1 MKDALM
7 SREELKLACLA
18 LLDDAAVEHPSG
30 HQGKSAARYILRSE
44 NDDRIELMFEKGENS
59 RANLWVAKSFARDLM
74 NLGIECKEYSASDL
88 NREVEPGKPRR
99 YGRHAALKQMRD
111 LAHADLVRFTVENIG
126 QMQLIIERLKSFRL
140 QYDDPNETEP
150 TAMSQAM
157 PNTAIRIPDDHATPG
172 NGKRVLLGFLA
183 FVGPVLLFVVGVIA
197 IGFG

>member
-1 MKDALM
+1 MKDTLM
-7 SREELKLACLA
+7 NREELKLACLA
-18 LLDDAAVEHPSG
+18 LLDEAAVEHPSG
-30 HQGKSAARYILRSE
+30 HQGKSVARYILRSV

-74 NLGIECKEYSASDL
+74 NLGIECKEYPASDL

-111 LAHADLVRFTVENIG
+111 LAHADLVRFTVENVS
-126 QMQLIIERLKSFRL
+126 QMKVLIAGMKSFHL
-140 QYDDPNETEP
+140 QYHDPDKAESA
-150 TAMSQAM
+150 AMPQAM
-157 PNTAIRIPDDHATPG
+157 PDTAKQIPDDHATSG